1 MQHEKHNEPQKIFII
16 RKVKQRAYY
25 LPRKKLFE
33 INYNVDIRCYVET
46 YTYISDASIWLL

>member
-33 INYNVDIRCYVET
+33 INYNVDIRCYVEP